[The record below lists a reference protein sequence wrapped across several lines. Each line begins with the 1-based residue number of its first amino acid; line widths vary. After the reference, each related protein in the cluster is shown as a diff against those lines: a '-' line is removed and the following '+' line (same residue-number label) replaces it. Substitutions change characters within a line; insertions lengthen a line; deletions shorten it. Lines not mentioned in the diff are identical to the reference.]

1 MDVLAR
7 ARALA
12 AADVLGAIAA
22 PALVVL
28 AERAR
33 PLTLAPDQTAAT
45 MRDGD
50 RVALV
55 VADGVVDDGTVQH
68 GPGAVLGLAGVLAA
82 GAPTT
87 TVTARA
93 ATVLLELD
101 GDDVVDLLAEHPEA
115 ARALAKIFAAA
126 LRGERR

>member
-12 AADVLGAIAA
+12 AADVLGAVAA

-33 PLTLAPDQTAAT
+33 PRTLAAGATAST
-45 MRDGD
+45 VQGGD

-55 VADGVVDDGTVQH
+55 IAEGEVDAGGVAH
-68 GPGAVLGLAGVLAA
+68 GPGAVLGLRGVLAA
-82 GAPTT
+82 SAPTVV
-87 TVTARA
+87 VTARTA
-93 ATVLLELD
+93 SRVLELD
-101 GDDVVDLLAEHPEA
+101 GDDVVDVLAEHPEA
-115 ARALAKIFAAA
+115 ARALARSLAAA
-126 LRGERR
+126 LRGAG